1 MPITGFEGAYYMV
14 LKGLLE
20 GLELPIREIGKVY
33 WRVWEGIL
41 KGL

>member
-20 GLELPIREIGKVY
+20 GLEWPIREIGRSIGGFGKAY
-33 WRVWEGIL
+33 
-41 KGL
+41 